1 MDQIWLTV
9 IIGSI
14 AVFSWKILG
23 YVLPQHISHN
33 QTVVRIANNLTVALL
48 AALFLVQTLQGKHG
62 IVLDSRIPAV
72 AVAAFLYWRRLPYLV
87 CVVAAAAVAAALRQL
102 LGWN

>member
-9 IIGSI
+9 IIGAV

-33 QTVVRIANNLTVALL
+33 ETVVRIANNLTVALL
-48 AALFLVQTLQGKHG
+48 AALFLVQTVQGKGG

-72 AVAAFLYWRRLPYLV
+72 AVAAIMYWRKLPYLA
-87 CVVAAAAVAAALRQL
+87 CVLAAAAVAALLRQG
-102 LGWN
+102 LGWA